1 MSKAYPL
8 IVLMPGFD
16 GTGRLFDPLLECV
29 QDRSRYLVIRY
40 DDDYTTLK
48 QHVEHV
54 MDTLPKDRDII
65 LVAESFSSLVALEML
80 ERGLP
85 CIKGVLI
92 VAGFIRTPVPYLLGM
107 ARFFSPDFIRIFSTK
122 SFITRPLFL
131 AHGIGGHAL
140 ELLEDVTHNLP
151 SSVIEN
157 RFRIIAEAKDF
168 ASFTPNV
175 PMGYL
180 RAKYDLLVLKTALR
194 DYQAFVQ
201 DDLFLREVSGP
212 HFILQAQPEACAE
225 IIEEFYNQITD

>member
-1 MSKAYPL
+1 MSKDFPL
-8 IVLMPGFD
+8 IILMPGFD

-40 DDDYTTLK
+40 DDDYKTLE
-48 QHVEHV
+48 QHVEHL
-54 MDTLPKDRDII
+54 MDTLPEDRDII

-107 ARFFSPDFIRIFSTK
+107 ARLFSPDFIRIFSTK

-131 AHGIGGHAL
+131 AHGIRGHAL
-140 ELLEDVTHNLP
+140 ELLDNVTHNLP
-151 SSVIEN
+151 NSVIEH

-168 ASFTPNV
+168 PSFTPDV

-180 RAKYDLLVLKTALR
+180 RAQHDLLVHQSALK
-194 DYQAFVQ
+194 DYQTFVP
-201 DDLFLREVSGP
+201 DLFVREVSGP